1 MSQGSM
7 IGDLWPFLGIGGHLG
22 RHLEINSFLILRCWY
37 TFSMLF
43 LRSNT
48 IGFPGQ
54 IREFVIQ
61 INLCCVQI
69 RRFKCS
75 QVYIRFIFLFLA
87 LQIYGI
93 FVRIY
98 VCFIQINEKYV
109 LLSLFGLFDLAQH
122 DFLTTRRCTSSIL
135 IHL

>member
-1 MSQGSM
+1 MH
-7 IGDLWPFLGIGGHLG
+7 GGPTG
-22 RHLEINSFLILRCWY
+22 PAAYSFFQTGLPI
-37 TFSMLF
+37 T
-43 LRSNT
+43 N

-61 INLCCVQI
+61 INLSCVQI
-69 RRFKCS
+69 RRLLVQS
-75 QVYIRFIFLFLA
+75 GLSRVYIPFSSF
-87 LQIYGI
+87 QIYGI

-98 VCFIQINEKYV
+98 VCFIQINEQCA
-109 LLSLFGLFDLAQH
+109 SFAIWSFDLAQH